1 MLLALS
7 PSASEVDEEACDPFA
22 LWLCVEALEEDFA
35 ALDEELCA
43 VALEDAA
50 LLDSTADDELL
61 LLELTRMGAGL
72 VPKPSPS
79 VAVLMI
85 CAVAK
90 TVISAMMVRIAIA
103 TQRFRRTMNDPEMAP
118 SFSSAAA
125 CVYLACCASKAAS
138 SFE

>member
-1 MLLALS
+1 MSVALS
-7 PSASEVDEEACDPFA
+7 LFASEVDEETCDPFA

-43 VALEDAA
+43 ALEVAA
-50 LLDSTADDELL
+50 LLDSTADDEAL

-72 VPKPSPS
+72 VPRPSPS

-90 TVISAMMVRIAIA
+90 TVMSAMMVRIAIA
-103 TQRFRRTMNDPEMAP
+103 TQRFRRTTNDPEMAP
-118 SFSSAAA
+118 SFSRAAA

-138 SFE
+138 SLE